1 MSKENHTPEPWHVAN
16 VPDSMGRHAGRYE
29 IFNKPYQLGIVAHA
43 DSKEDSDRIVS
54 CVNAMKGIEDPA
66 KYVTDNNDLKDLL
79 RTLVEVSKN
88 TETISTKSLVFEAL
102 VHAMQKDEK

>member
-1 MSKENHTPEPWHVAN
+1 MSKENHTPEPWTYHDASQSLGNDSIPQVVSWLVA
-16 VPDSMGRHAGRYE
+16 Y
-29 IFNKPYQLGIVAHA
+29 
-43 DSKEDSDRIVS
+43 DSKAEVNGQRIAA

-79 RTLVEVSKN
+79 TTLVEVSKN

-102 VHAMQKDEK
+102 VHAMQKYEK